1 VGGRDGGTQ
10 AGDPGWVMEM
20 GEPMQGPPSGWW
32 DPGKDPEQVVEVG
45 GPRQGPRVG
54 DRDGGTD
61 TGTPP

>member
-1 VGGRDGGTQ
+1 
-10 AGDPGWVMEM
+10 MEM